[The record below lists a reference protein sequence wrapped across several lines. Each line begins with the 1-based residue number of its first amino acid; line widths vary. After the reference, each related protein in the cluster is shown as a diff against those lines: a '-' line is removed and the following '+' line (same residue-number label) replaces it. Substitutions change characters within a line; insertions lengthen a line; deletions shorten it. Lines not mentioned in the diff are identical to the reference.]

1 MYGAKMREL
10 RTAQKLGLRELA
22 KRTLID
28 YTTLSRIEN
37 DLKAVT
43 LSQAVVIAKA
53 LGCRVEDMLQEEG
66 SMKIDGITT
75 IDSEIFF
82 GECCIQEVPEEI
94 KKLFPEQNLIKVSE
108 KGKSYILNSDYI
120 VLLFTSL

>member
-1 MYGAKMREL
+1 MREL

-43 LSQAVVIAKA
+43 LPQAVVIAKA
-53 LGCRVEDMLQEEG
+53 LGCRVEDML
-66 SMKIDGITT
+66 
-75 IDSEIFF
+75 
-82 GECCIQEVPEEI
+82 
-94 KKLFPEQNLIKVSE
+94 
-108 KGKSYILNSDYI
+108 
-120 VLLFTSL
+120 

>member
-37 DLKAVT
+37 GLKAVT
-43 LSQAVVIAKA
+43 LPQAVVIAKA
-53 LGCRVEDMLQEEG
+53 LGCRVEDML
-66 SMKIDGITT
+66 
-75 IDSEIFF
+75 
-82 GECCIQEVPEEI
+82 
-94 KKLFPEQNLIKVSE
+94 
-108 KGKSYILNSDYI
+108 
-120 VLLFTSL
+120 

>member
-1 MYGAKMREL
+1 MKRPISRKEKVNVWSENEGAENGSK
-10 RTAQKLGLRELA
+10 AGLA

-53 LGCRVEDMLQEEG
+53 LGCRVEDML
-66 SMKIDGITT
+66 
-75 IDSEIFF
+75 
-82 GECCIQEVPEEI
+82 
-94 KKLFPEQNLIKVSE
+94 
-108 KGKSYILNSDYI
+108 
-120 VLLFTSL
+120 

>member
-1 MYGAKMREL
+1 SMYGAKMREL

-53 LGCRVEDMLQEEG
+53 LGCRVEDML
-66 SMKIDGITT
+66 
-75 IDSEIFF
+75 
-82 GECCIQEVPEEI
+82 
-94 KKLFPEQNLIKVSE
+94 
-108 KGKSYILNSDYI
+108 
-120 VLLFTSL
+120 